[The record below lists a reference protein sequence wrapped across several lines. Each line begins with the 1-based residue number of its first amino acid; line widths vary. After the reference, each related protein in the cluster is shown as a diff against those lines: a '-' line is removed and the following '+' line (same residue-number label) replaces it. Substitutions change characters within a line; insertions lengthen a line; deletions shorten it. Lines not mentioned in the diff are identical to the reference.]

1 MIAIACDHGGYDLK
15 LDIIRY
21 LKDENI
27 EYTDLVCEGRD
38 AVDYPVYAR
47 KVTDAIKSGT
57 CEKGI
62 LICGTGIGI
71 SIAANKVPGIRAA
84 LCTDC
89 FCAEATRQH
98 NNANVLALG
107 GRVVGPGLAVKIADT
122 FLHTEFSGAERH
134 QRRIDLIEGDKA

>member
-15 LDIIRY
+15 LEIIKY
-21 LKDENI
+21 LKDEKI
-27 EYTDLVCEGRD
+27 DHLDLGCEGRK

-47 KVTDAIKSGT
+47 KVTDAIKNGT

-107 GRVVGPGLAVKIADT
+107 GRVVGPGLAVKIVDT

-134 QRRIDLIEGDKA
+134 QRRIDLIEGDRT

>member
-15 LDIIRY
+15 LEIIRY

-27 EYTDLVCEGRD
+27 EYTDLGCEGRD

-71 SIAANKVPGIRAA
+71 SIAANKVPGSPVYGLFLRGGHQAA
-84 LCTDC
+84 QQCQC
-89 FCAEATRQH
+89 P
-98 NNANVLALG
+98 
-107 GRVVGPGLAVKIADT
+107 GPGRQ
-122 FLHTEFSGAERH
+122 SGGARPGGEDRGYVPPH
-134 QRRIDLIEGDKA
+134 GIFRGRTAPEEN

>member
-1 MIAIACDHGGYDLK
+1 MNFKRAPVSGQGIFIDYLDLG
-15 LDIIRY
+15 
-21 LKDENI
+21 
-27 EYTDLVCEGRD
+27 CEGRK

-47 KVTDAIKSGT
+47 KVTDAIKNGT

-107 GRVVGPGLAVKIADT
+107 GRVVGAGLAVKIVDT

-134 QRRIDLIEGDKA
+134 QRRIDLIEGDRT

>member
-15 LDIIRY
+15 LEIIKY
-21 LKDENI
+21 LKDEKI
-27 EYTDLVCEGRD
+27 DYLDLGCEGRK

-47 KVTDAIKSGT
+47 KVTDAIKNGT

-107 GRVVGPGLAVKIADT
+107 GRVVGAGLAVKIVDT

-134 QRRIDLIEGDKA
+134 QRRIDLIEGDRS

>member
-1 MIAIACDHGGYDLK
+1 MKIA
-15 LDIIRY
+15 R
-21 LKDENI
+21 
-27 EYTDLVCEGRD
+27 
-38 AVDYPVYAR
+38 
-47 KVTDAIKSGT
+47 
-57 CEKGI
+57 GI

>member
-15 LDIIRY
+15 LEIIRY

-27 EYTDLVCEGRD
+27 EYIDLGCEGRD

-107 GRVVGPGLAVKIADT
+107 GRVVGETGDHPLP
-122 FLHTEFSGAERH
+122 ER
-134 QRRIDLIEGDKA
+134 

>member
-1 MIAIACDHGGYDLK
+1 MIGSHVTMADTDFETGM
-15 LDIIRY
+15 IRY
-21 LKDENI
+21 LKDEI
-27 EYTDLVCEGRD
+27 GSTDLGCEGRD

-57 CEKGI
+57 CEKEI

-89 FCAEATRQH
+89 FYAEATRQP

-107 GRVVGPGLAVKIADT
+107 GRVVGPTWQWKLQIRSPPHGI
-122 FLHTEFSGAERH
+122 FGAERH
-134 QRRIDLIEGDKA
+134 QEKPFLIEGDKA

>member
-15 LDIIRY
+15 LEIIKY
-21 LKDENI
+21 LKDEKI
-27 EYTDLVCEGRD
+27 DYLDLGGEGRK

-47 KVTDAIKSGT
+47 KVTDAIKNGT

-107 GRVVGPGLAVKIADT
+107 GRVVGAGLAVKIVDT

-134 QRRIDLIEGDKA
+134 QRRIDLIEGDRT

>member
-1 MIAIACDHGGYDLK
+1 MIVIACDHGGYDLK
-15 LDIIRY
+15 LEIIKY
-21 LKDENI
+21 LEDKKI
-27 EYTDLVCEGRD
+27 VYMDLGCEGRD
-38 AVDYPVYAR
+38 AVDYPVYAK
-47 KVTDAIKSGT
+47 KVTDAVKDGT

-89 FCAEATRQH
+89 FCAEAARQH

-107 GRVVGPGLAVKIADT
+107 GRVTGPGLAVKIADT
-122 FLHTEFSGAERH
+122 FLHTEFSGVKRH
-134 QRRIDLIEGDKA
+134 QRRIDLIEGDSA